1 MRCETSPDE
10 PQISQEET
18 VEEET
23 VEITDQTSNSSQ
35 NGEQNV
41 SNYYK
46 CISYK
51 FRKDVLG
58 GVYIHIATYH
68 GDKHGDKLNT
78 FIAIV

>member
-35 NGEQNV
+35 NGEQNELQR
-41 SNYYK
+41 SSDSDDN
-46 CISYK
+46 S
-51 FRKDVLG
+51 G
-58 GVYIHIATYH
+58 GV
-68 GDKHGDKLNT
+68 DKK
-78 FIAIV
+78 ASP